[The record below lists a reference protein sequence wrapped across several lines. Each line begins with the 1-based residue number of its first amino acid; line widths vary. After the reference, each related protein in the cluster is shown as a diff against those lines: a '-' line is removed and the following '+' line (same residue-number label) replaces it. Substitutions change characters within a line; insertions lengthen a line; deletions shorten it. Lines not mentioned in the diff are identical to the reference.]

1 MKKRSLGVPSQLSLV
16 KLRVS
21 FVLLGAALLG
31 ALLVLSL
38 LVQSRL
44 EEASRDREG
53 MVASRVFDELEREVS
68 TFLDEENERPA
79 YGDLANTDP
88 QTWAPFVVGY
98 FKRNRF
104 QLDHV
109 AADGATSENHRRILW
124 AIHQADFDMKTDA
137 LGIPALRNSSSSES
151 EQERDL
157 HAKSNALKTR
167 GGQPE
172 EVANQRV
179 APAIAPPQV
188 QKKEAS
194 GTEIIESLNRAPA
207 RRKQQSAPVSKDS
220 GADQFSDYAERF

>member
-1 MKKRSLGVPSQLSLV
+1 MNKRALGVPTQLSLF

-21 FVLLGAALLG
+21 FLLLGAALLG

-38 LVQSRL
+38 LMQSRL

-68 TFLDEENERPA
+68 TFLDEENERPV
-79 YGDLANTDP
+79 YGNLANTDP

-124 AIHQADFDMKTDA
+124 AIREAGPDMKADA
-137 LGIPALRNSSSSES
+137 QGDPSFQNSSSIADGGG
-151 EQERDL
+151 QERDV
-157 HAKSNALKTR
+157 
-167 GGQPE
+167 PE
-172 EVANQRV
+172 VE
-179 APAIAPPQV
+179 
-188 QKKEAS
+188 
-194 GTEIIESLNRAPA
+194 RAPDS
-207 RRKQQSAPVSKDS
+207 RRAT
-220 GADQFSDYAERF
+220 GRNRW